1 MKAMEFIN
9 SRRPNLEIRGSFL
22 QQLMQWQ
29 FRRRKQGFPVVT
41 ELWDPIVVQK
51 GDQISNDEAILR
63 NTFVNA
69 QLIMNESETDN
80 TLVASIKSEKDTA
93 KVNLFANDRER
104 IKWASENKV
113 QKAQDQNS
121 DT

>member
-1 MKAMEFIN
+1 M
-9 SRRPNLEIRGSFL
+9 
-22 QQLMQWQ
+22 
-29 FRRRKQGFPVVT
+29 VT

-113 QKAQDQNS
+113 QEAQE
-121 DT
+121 

>member
-29 FRRRKQGFPVVT
+29 FRRRKQGFPAVT

-51 GDQISNDEAILR
+51 GDQITNDEAILR

-80 TLVASIKSEKDTA
+80 TLVASVKSDQG
-93 KVNLFANDRER
+93 KVNLFANER
-104 IKWASENKV
+104 
-113 QKAQDQNS
+113 
-121 DT
+121 

>member
-113 QKAQDQNS
+113 QEAQDQNS

>member
-1 MKAMEFIN
+1 M
-9 SRRPNLEIRGSFL
+9 

-51 GDQISNDEAILR
+51 GDQITNDEAILR

-93 KVNLFANDRER
+93 KVNLFSNDRQR

-113 QKAQDQNS
+113 QEAQDQNS